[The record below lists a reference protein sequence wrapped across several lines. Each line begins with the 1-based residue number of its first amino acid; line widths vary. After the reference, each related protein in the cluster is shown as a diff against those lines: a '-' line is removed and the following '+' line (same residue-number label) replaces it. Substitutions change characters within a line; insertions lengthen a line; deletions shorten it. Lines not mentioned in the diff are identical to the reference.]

1 MKDINLSTTYNVTGQ
16 YKMKETEENTC
27 VCINLVYAADS
38 VSVQSYKM
46 VYRYDWI
53 VYELNFQAR
62 KTKT

>member
-1 MKDINLSTTYNVTGQ
+1 MKYINLSTTYNVTGQ
-16 YKMKETEENTC
+16 YKMKEKEENKF

-53 VYELNFQAR
+53 VYELKFQAR